1 MFWTD
6 VCLPVYNPLLACRST
21 TSASLSAGAHGLS
34 ENSPPS
40 STTSC
45 MDHRTR
51 PSRQERQE
59 HNLSVGSSTTSC
71 MDRSNG
77 RIPTELAPI
86 GKNGK
91 NTGAGYWIPSND
103 LDRPDL
109 WRSDGKQI
117 ILLRPCPTTHSVCI
131 SRVLPR
137 AWAFSFITVYL
148 KLPKILPARMTH

>member
-1 MFWTD
+1 MSVHHICFTVGRGTWA
-6 VCLPVYNPLLACRST
+6 VRK
-21 TSASLSAGAHGLS
+21 
-34 ENSPPS
+34 SPPIFHDELHGS
-40 STTSC
+40 HRWP
-45 MDHRTR
+45 HRTR

-109 WRSDGKQI
+109 WRNDGKKLL
-117 ILLRPCPTTHSVCI
+117 LLRPCPTTHSVCI
-131 SRVLPR
+131 SRALPR

-148 KLPKILPARMTH
+148 KLPKILPGRMTH